1 MTTTEPCQR
10 DFERL
15 LEFRVALRGF
25 QRWSDDQA
33 QAAGLT
39 HSRHQLLVAVS
50 GHRGGKPP
58 AIGDL
63 VTYLDRLRDLPGPG
77 PASSRSDGDHARLGG

>member
-15 LEFRVALRGF
+15 LEFRVVLRGF
-25 QRWSDDQA
+25 QRWSEDRA

-63 VTYLDRLRDLPGPG
+63 ATYLERLRDLPVPC
-77 PASSRSDGDHARLGG
+77 PASSRSDGDLKRLGG